1 AGVPARRGA
10 DPGPLHRYQ
19 GAWAGAAD
27 SGGAEHDPGR
37 PARHRD
43 GRAAAGRDLA
53 RQRLGARERGGLFPR
68 GRLGQVGAGSG
79 ELPAGHQPA
88 GADPPAFG
96 AGPARTGR
104 DPVPARFDQPH
115 PAGDAGR
122 GHRSLG
128 HQDHERRD
136 QGRRPQRDDGARDR
150 TPGRGRAR
158 TPRQGDPPPGRDAG
172 RRQTAR
178 CRRDAVAAA
187 AGPAAALPAELV
199 GHVQQRQVL
208 DHRVP
213 AAAGS
218 DQAADGGIPVEAGFG
233 YNGLT
238 HLARASSSMEAIP
251 AAGSLVCVGLG
262 MTLGSHL
269 GPLARSHIEQADVV
283 FAGLSDGIVELWL
296 QRMHRDVRSL
306 QVYYREGKSR
316 MQTYREM
323 VEAILTEVRAG
334 KRVCGVF
341 YGHPGVFAWAPHKA
355 IEVARGEGYAA
366 HMEPGIS
373 AEDCLYADLGIDPGR
388 VGCQHYE
395 ASQLLFYRRR
405 IDPTAYLVLWQV
417 GLVGDQ
423 SLARFSTGPA
433 YRQLLVEVLSRDYP
447 PEHEVIIYRAPTL
460 PIQQARIE
468 RLPLGELPQAEVGMA
483 DTVVVPPARA
493 LSVDHEMRA
502 RLDVLD
508 KAASEAAGDAA
519 ASSLQGV
526 KNQA

>member
-1 AGVPARRGA
+1 
-10 DPGPLHRYQ
+10 
-19 GAWAGAAD
+19 
-27 SGGAEHDPGR
+27 
-37 PARHRD
+37 
-43 GRAAAGRDLA
+43 
-53 RQRLGARERGGLFPR
+53 
-68 GRLGQVGAGSG
+68 
-79 ELPAGHQPA
+79 
-88 GADPPAFG
+88 
-96 AGPARTGR
+96 
-104 DPVPARFDQPH
+104 
-115 PAGDAGR
+115 
-122 GHRSLG
+122 
-128 HQDHERRD
+128 
-136 QGRRPQRDDGARDR
+136 
-150 TPGRGRAR
+150 
-158 TPRQGDPPPGRDAG
+158 
-172 RRQTAR
+172 
-178 CRRDAVAAA
+178 
-187 AGPAAALPAELV
+187 
-199 GHVQQRQVL
+199 
-208 DHRVP
+208 
-213 AAAGS
+213 
-218 DQAADGGIPVEAGFG
+218 
-233 YNGLT
+233 
-238 HLARASSSMEAIP
+238 MEAIP

-269 GPLARSHIEQADVV
+269 GPLARSHIKQADVV

-433 YRQLLVEVLSRDYP
+433 YRQLLIEVLSRDYP